1 MCLRAL
7 GCEWGV
13 THVPHPKL
21 NQTLSNQTLML
32 ILMNR
37 EITPQCMSHR
47 LPRRLQVALKELQ
60 QRLQR
65 VRLVVGHVVQFIRVG
80 IEVEEHR
87 LFAVGAGVQVVRV
100 EDQPAV
106 ERVRLRP
113 EALLHIALVR
123 VRVRVRVGVRVRV
136 RVRIRV
142 RVRVRVSPCTK

>member
-1 MCLRAL
+1 M
-7 GCEWGV
+7 
-13 THVPHPKL
+13 
-21 NQTLSNQTLML
+21 
-32 ILMNR
+32 
-37 EITPQCMSHR
+37 
-47 LPRRLQVALKELQ
+47 ALKELQ

-65 VRLVVGHVVQFIRVG
+65 VRLVVGHVGKFIRVG

-123 VRVRVRVGVRVRV
+123 VRVRVR
-136 RVRIRV
+136 IRV
-142 RVRVRVSPCTK
+142 RVRVTVTVTVTVTVRVTVRVRVILPCAVEGARARQDGRRYP

>member
-1 MCLRAL
+1 
-7 GCEWGV
+7 
-13 THVPHPKL
+13 
-21 NQTLSNQTLML
+21 
-32 ILMNR
+32 
-37 EITPQCMSHR
+37 MSHR

-65 VRLVVGHVVQFIRVG
+65 VRLVVGHVGKFIRVG

-123 VRVRVRVGVRVRV
+123 VRVRVRVRVTV
-136 RVRIRV
+136 TVTVTVTLTIRV
-142 RVRVRVSPCTK
+142 TVTVTVTVRR